1 MELEQNIE
9 HTLLRHIRLYQITF
23 KIRVCASRL
32 WRPKK
37 YNSDIYDGL
46 HYLLVDEEA
55 HAIHG
60 LISESAYPYMS
71 NKMEEGQVYDITNF
85 YNRKPVSKY
94 KVAGHMVEVCFNE
107 STKFEPVMDAFPP
120 IPEHSFN
127 LLHFDNLEDQMR
139 TQTVLKGCLRL
150 YQITD
155 TRTSSYCQRHWKIG
169 IKM

>member
-1 MELEQNIE
+1 
-9 HTLLRHIRLYQITF
+9 
-23 KIRVCASRL
+23 
-32 WRPKK
+32 
-37 YNSDIYDGL
+37 
-46 HYLLVDEEA
+46 
-55 HAIHG
+55 
-60 LISESAYPYMS
+60 
-71 NKMEEGQVYDITNF
+71 MEEGQVYDITNF

-94 KVAGHMVEVCFNE
+94 KVAGHVVEVCFNE